1 MSMTED
7 DRVDVFDS
15 KGEWV
20 PVAFLSLTAALYKAT
35 LQKDGVVIEA
45 DNIQG
50 ARNLASCAAKFQFYI
65 HKYVHFLVES
75 GPRPAHSLLVAVI
88 LECSYDEIK

>member
-20 PVAFLSLTAALYKAT
+20 PVAFLSLMAALYQAT

-45 DNIQG
+45 DNI
-50 ARNLASCAAKFQFYI
+50 
-65 HKYVHFLVES
+65 
-75 GPRPAHSLLVAVI
+75 
-88 LECSYDEIK
+88 